1 MPDTLAQILGQFKE
15 IWKQISPG
23 QRLVI
28 LSVLVGV
35 LALLGGAVWYGSR
48 TDLVPLAAGLQG
60 EDLKKVQDVL
70 SAKGV
75 EWKAQGD
82 TILVPRSEISAIRM
96 ELAMKG
102 VGRTGQGWDL
112 LDKVSITAPR
122 FLFQQKELQARC
134 QVIADSIET
143 IDGVESAKVTA
154 VVPKKALFQDDARVS
169 RVKASVTVRTRQG
182 VSLAPYVPAI
192 VNLVSGA
199 IERLEPE
206 NVRVVDAR
214 TGKLYTGTGA
224 AQGGLAAGMDKVRS
238 FTEYLEKRAQSFLD
252 KALGPGHSAVMVHLE
267 MDLKATEEKVEAKD
281 PDSKVV
287 LKERSSSMTSQS
299 AKATGGAPGVGNA
312 ALGGGLG
319 GGGVAPA
326 SGPSKSQEE
335 KEREY
340 DYKKTIQLIR
350 DPGGKI
356 TRMTASVQVDS
367 DFLKELAVKS
377 LEPVQGKG
385 KKGGPDPAAVKK
397 AVQEQ
402 VARIT
407 QVVEAAVGYDP
418 KRGDQV
424 IVEAVPFARPE
435 VEEVSTGGFPLGRMV
450 GYGAQVLGALVV
462 LLFLRGLLRNS
473 QKPLLEPVT
482 SAVGSK
488 EEKSRV
494 DPAVERK
501 RLRREIERTVAE
513 DPGAVGRLLVGWLQE
528 K

>member
-1 MPDTLAQILGQFKE
+1 MPETLAQILGQFKAV
-15 IWKQISPG
+15 WKQITPG
-23 QRLVI
+23 QRVVI
-28 LSVLVGV
+28 LAVFAGI
-35 LALLGGAVWYGSR
+35 LALLGGVVWYGTR
-48 TDLVPLAAGLQG
+48 TELVPLSAGLTG

-70 SAKGV
+70 SEKGV
-75 EWKAQGD
+75 EWKVRGD
-82 TILVPRSEISAIRM
+82 TILVPRSALSSIRM

-102 VGRTGQGWDL
+102 VGRSGQGWDL

-134 QVIADSIET
+134 QVIAESIET
-143 IDGVESAKVTA
+143 IEGVESARVTA
-154 VVPKKALFQDDARVS
+154 VVPKKALFQEDAQES
-169 RVKASVTVRTRQG
+169 RVKASVTVRTRPG
-182 VSLAPYVPAI
+182 VSLAPYIPAI

-199 IERLEPE
+199 IERLEPK

-214 TGKLYTGTGA
+214 TGKLYTTDGDGG
-224 AQGGLAAGMDKVRS
+224 GGLAAGVEKVKTL
-238 FTEYLEKRAQSFLD
+238 TEYLERRAQTFLD
-252 KALGPGHSAVMVHLE
+252 RALGPGHSAVMVHLDVD
-267 MDLKATEEKVEAKD
+267 MKATEEKIEEKD

-287 LKERSSSMTSQS
+287 LHERSSSETSQS
-299 AKATGGAPGVGNA
+299 AGPAGGPPGVGNA
-312 ALGGGLG
+312 ALGGAAG
-319 GGGVAPA
+319 GGGLARA
-326 SGPSKSQEE
+326 SGPTKSQEE

-340 DYKKTIQLIR
+340 DYKKTTQVIR

-356 TRMTASVQVDS
+356 TRMTTSVQVDS
-367 DFLKELAVKS
+367 DYLKKMALDSLAAGA
-377 LEPVQGKG
+377 QGK
-385 KKGGPDPAAVKK
+385 KKAPDPAQVRK

-407 QVVEAAVGYDP
+407 QLVKTAVGFDE

-424 IVEAVPFARPE
+424 TVETIPFARTD
-435 VEEVSTGGFPLGRMV
+435 VEEVSTGGLPLGRMI

-462 LLFLRGLLRNS
+462 LLFLRGLLRGAR
-473 QKPLLEPVT
+473 KPLLEPVVS
-482 SAVGSK
+482 SAGR
-488 EEKSRV
+488 EDKSRV